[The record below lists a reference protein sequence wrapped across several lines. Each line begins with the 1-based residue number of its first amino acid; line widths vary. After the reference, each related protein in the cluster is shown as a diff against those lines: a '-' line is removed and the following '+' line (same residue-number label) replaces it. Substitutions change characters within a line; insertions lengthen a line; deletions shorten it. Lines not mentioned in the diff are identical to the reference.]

1 MQTGKEKLFNFI
13 ITFFSIVAVVLL
25 AITVYLIIDTQD
37 TLKNY
42 CDGAGKIV
50 SFYETQDMY
59 DEEEINTYP
68 IISYIVDGK
77 SYEFE
82 ASFFSSTMQI
92 GQEIPLMYAKEN
104 PSDVIIKG
112 GLYIAP
118 IITGSMTLVFGI
130 VVIVF
135 AILKKTGVLASEDE
149 FAEKYKNQIT

>member
-1 MQTGKEKLFNFI
+1 MRIGKEKVYDFI
-13 ITFFSIVAVVLL
+13 IKLFSIVVAVLL
-25 AITVYLIIDTQD
+25 VVTVYLIMDTQD
-37 TLKNY
+37 KLEKY
-42 CDGAGKIV
+42 CDGIGEIV
-50 SFYETQDMY
+50 GFYEKKDMY

-68 IISYIVDGK
+68 IISYVVDGK
-77 SYEFE
+77 SYEFK
-82 ASFFSSTMQI
+82 ASYYSSTMQM